1 MNPSASPYGSPDEAL
16 RCWVGGLLAGA
27 HRDTRAPCNDPAAL
41 AAFLQHHGIR
51 PCLEDVLTQ
60 QGLALTGVAA
70 PPGQDHQCI
79 AGEMV
84 RAHEFSKTLRRAESV
99 LPERPLVFKGQA
111 LAYSLYRQPW
121 LRPRADI
128 DVLIEKQHWG
138 GLLGVFRSAG
148 YREQTRIDGDL
159 ILRQITMRKR
169 LPGSEHLW
177 DVHWA
182 LSNRPA
188 FAGILEP
195 GRLRRHAVA
204 VSTDEVEFLAPAPVD
219 NLLIACIHLIGHH
232 SHDIRM
238 IWLYDIHLLIGS
250 LTETQRAVFVQE
262 ALRRRESRSACHAAL
277 TLTHHYLPAEPTDLA
292 RRALDPGPRQRL
304 NPTRRYF
311 TRLLED
317 VKSTDRSS
325 RFQLVKQH
333 LFPSPDY
340 MIRRFD
346 IEQRWQLPLW
356 YAVRIGRALPKLLRR
371 H

>member
-1 MNPSASPYGSPDEAL
+1 LNSSASSYGSPEEAL
-16 RCWVGGLLAGA
+16 RCWAGGLLAGA

-41 AAFLQHHGIR
+41 TAFLQHHGIR
-51 PCLEDVLTQ
+51 SCLEDVLTLE
-60 QGLALTGVAA
+60 GLTVTGMAA
-70 PPGQDHQCI
+70 SPVQNHQHI
-79 AGEMV
+79 AGELV
-84 RAHEFSKTLRRAESV
+84 RAHEFSTTLRRVESV
-99 LPERPLVFKGQA
+99 LPERPIVFKGQD

-138 GLLGVFRSAG
+138 GLLEALRSAG
-148 YREQTRIDGDL
+148 YGEQTRIDGDL

-182 LSNRPA
+182 LSNRPG
-188 FAGILEP
+188 FADVLEP

-204 VSTDEVEFLAPAPVD
+204 IQTDEVEFLAPGPVHK
-219 NLLIACIHLIGHH
+219 LLIACIHLIGHH
-232 SHDIRM
+232 SQDVRM
-238 IWLYDIHLLIGS
+238 IWLCDIHMLIDS
-250 LTETQRAVFVQE
+250 LTESQRAGFREE
-262 ALRRRESRSACHAAL
+262 ALRSRESQSACHAAL
-277 TLTHHYLPAEPTDLA
+277 TLTQHYLPAEATEKLC
-292 RRALDPGPRQRL
+292 RALDPGPRHRL
-304 NPTRRYF
+304 NPKRRYF

-317 VKSTDRSS
+317 VKSTDTGS

-333 LFPSPDY
+333 LFPSPNY
-340 MIRRFD
+340 MIRRFN